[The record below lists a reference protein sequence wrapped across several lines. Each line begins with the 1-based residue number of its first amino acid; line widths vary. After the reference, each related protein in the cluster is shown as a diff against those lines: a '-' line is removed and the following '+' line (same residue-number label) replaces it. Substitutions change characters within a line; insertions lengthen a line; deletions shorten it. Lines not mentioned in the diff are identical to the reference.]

1 MKEGRVPPLSLA
13 AGEDETL
20 RAPVASSFFVPLQGV
35 HPRQAMQCGRAN
47 LMKGQ
52 CQKYSQYDLN
62 LNSISG
68 KC

>member
-35 HPRQAMQCGRAN
+35 HPRQGMQ
-47 LMKGQ
+47 
-52 CQKYSQYDLN
+52 
-62 LNSISG
+62 
-68 KC
+68 